1 MMKYAN
7 KIAVEYAD
15 PEKWRTAF
23 VEQKAWEGMK
33 AARKEAKW
41 TVGLAAAV
49 TGTRPGLI
57 REMEAGDVIPAYDM
71 YEAYME
77 KIAGGEE
84 EDGQGEV

>member
-1 MMKYAN
+1 MMKYAS
-7 KIAVEYAD
+7 KITTEYAD
-15 PEKWRTAF
+15 PEKWRAAF

-33 AARKEAKW
+33 AARKDAKW

-49 TGTRPGLI
+49 TGTRAGLI
-57 REMEAGDVIPAYDM
+57 REMEAGDIIPAYNM

-77 KIAGGEE
+77 KIAGGKE